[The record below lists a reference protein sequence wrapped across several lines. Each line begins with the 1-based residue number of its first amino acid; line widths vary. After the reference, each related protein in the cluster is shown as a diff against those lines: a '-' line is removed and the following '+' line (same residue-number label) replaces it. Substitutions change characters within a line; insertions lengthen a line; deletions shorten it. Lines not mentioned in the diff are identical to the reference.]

1 MRNVVRRLWIPA
13 VILVLGG
20 IIWAVA
26 RPQPDPGVPVSVVK
40 ATQGQFVREVRATG
54 SVDARVYTL
63 SFPRPGR
70 VARVLVKEGQSVK
83 VGAVLAELETTDEL
97 VRLASARESLNATIT
112 QLRAQGSESLASRA
126 RVQSQLESARKK
138 LDLTRR
144 LAAVGAASRNELDEA
159 QRAVRDLESQLTV
172 QASQSTTNQSGL
184 KATRSAREAE
194 IKQLERTIGQS
205 RLRAPVDGTVS
216 KVDFLSGV
224 ETSTSTVRLVQDASL
239 EFRARLAEADIRGL
253 TVGQPAVVTLDA
265 APNQPLQ
272 AKVARL
278 SVQAEV
284 AAQGGNAV
292 LPVVLRFIDPQAR
305 RLARPGLTASVRII
319 TLRLQDAVM
328 VPLET
333 ILEERGKASVW
344 VVNEST
350 QTVKKTN
357 VTIRARNLTQAAVS
371 GVSAGA
377 ILVSLPPETL
387 IDGAKVQYALPDGIT
402 EKPAGGP

>member
-1 MRNVVRRLWIPA
+1 MRKVVRRLWVPA

-26 RPQPDPGVPVSVVK
+26 RPQPDPGVPVGVAK

-83 VGAVLAELETTDEL
+83 AGTVLAELETTDET
-97 VRLASARESLNATIT
+97 VRLASARENLSATIT
-112 QLRAQGSESLASRA
+112 QLRAQGSESVASRA

-144 LAAVGAASRNELDEA
+144 LVAVGAASRNELEEA
-159 QRAVRDLESQLTV
+159 GRAVRDLESQLTV

-184 KATRSAREAE
+184 EATRSAREAE
-194 IKQLERTIGQS
+194 IKQLERTINQS

-216 KVDFLSGV
+216 RVDFLSGV
-224 ETSTSTVRLVQDASL
+224 ETGASTVRLVQDASL

-253 TVGQPAVVTLDA
+253 KVGQPAVVKLDA

-284 AAQGGNAV
+284 AVQGGNAI
-292 LPVVLRFIDPQAR
+292 LPVVLRFTDPQAR
-305 RLARPGLTASVRII
+305 TLARPGLTASVRIT
-319 TLRLQDAVM
+319 TLRLQNAVI

-333 ILEERGKASVW
+333 ITEERGTASVW
-344 VVNEST
+344 VVDAAT
-350 QTVKKTN
+350 RTVKKTS
-357 VTIRARNLTQAAVS
+357 VTVQARNLTQAAVQGLES
-371 GVSAGA
+371 GT

-387 IDGAKVQYALPDGIT
+387 ADAATVQYALEGET
-402 EKPAGGP
+402 KPVGGQR